1 MTANLAKTVTSSLVL
16 LATHRGY
23 KQTSILFAEP
33 TAMPNKKSTNKK
45 PKQSSGKTGSKGGSM
60 DYDVGSPK
68 PVRKPKKKK

>member
-1 MTANLAKTVTSSLVL
+1 
-16 LATHRGY
+16 
-23 KQTSILFAEP
+23 
-33 TAMPNKKSTNKK
+33 MPNKKSTNKK